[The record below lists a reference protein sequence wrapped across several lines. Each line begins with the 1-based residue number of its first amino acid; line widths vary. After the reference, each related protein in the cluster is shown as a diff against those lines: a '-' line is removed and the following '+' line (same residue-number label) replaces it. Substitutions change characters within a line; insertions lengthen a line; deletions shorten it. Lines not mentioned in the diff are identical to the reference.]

1 MSELVPQAVHDL
13 LAFYKE
19 NCPEVRFGDL
29 DLRTLERTVASIDEA
44 AQKVIEAEE
53 AVAQARVQFREVEA
67 GLLGKVNRTLS
78 FLKIF
83 VDEDAEQ
90 QAKLELI
97 ASGLPGAARRKAKGA
112 AAAGSGEV
120 KPRRRR
126 KSKDGEEGD
135 AQDPPENAVEAALQK
150 AGIFDEEEAGEDE
163 ALKAAEEE
171 IDEISEAAAAPMP
184 AKKGPKK

>member
-1 MSELVPQAVHDL
+1 MSELVSQAVHDL

-97 ASGLPGAARRKAKGA
+97 ASGLPGAARRKAKS
-112 AAAGSGEV
+112 AAGGTGEA

-171 IDEISEAAAAPMP
+171 IDEISEAAAAPIA
-184 AKKGPKK
+184 AKKGSKK

>member
-44 AQKVIEAEE
+44 AQHVIEAEE

-90 QAKLELI
+90 QAKLEAI
-97 ASGLPGAARRKAKGA
+97 ANGLPGAGRRKAKAAA
-112 AAAGSGEV
+112 AAAGTGEP
-120 KPRRRR
+120 KQRRRR

-135 AQDPPENAVEAALQK
+135 ASDKPENAVEAALEK
-150 AGIFDEEEAGEDE
+150 AGIFDEEEPSEAE
-163 ALKAAEEE
+163 ALDEEVEESEEE
-171 IDEISEAAAAPMP
+171 APAP
-184 AKKGPKK
+184 AKKGSKK